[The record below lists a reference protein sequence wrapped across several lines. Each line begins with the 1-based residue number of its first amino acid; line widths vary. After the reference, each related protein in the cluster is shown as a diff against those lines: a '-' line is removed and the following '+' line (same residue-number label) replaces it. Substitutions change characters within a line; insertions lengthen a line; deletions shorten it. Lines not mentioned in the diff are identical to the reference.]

1 VDRSSRCSTKVRGA
15 RIASSSPWCA
25 TGSRSVRPCPWD
37 SSRTRAVSLAG
48 TSATGQRRAF
58 GGPSSPRSCP
68 PICGTGGAWW
78 GLLVHCGSLL
88 WCGADDGMA
97 LAWSPR
103 WSVVTVLRCWWC
115 RRGGSGGTRPPRH
128 PSDQLCTQLSVWYSR
143 DLPRAH
149 EFYVWWPVDHSEL
162 SAGFLELLF

>member
-1 VDRSSRCSTKVRGA
+1 VDRSSRCSTKARGM
-15 RIASSSPWCA
+15 RTASSISTVFNRVTVSAAMPLGQQPNPGGELGWHVHH
-25 TGSRSVRPCPWD
+25 RSTPCPW
-37 SSRTRAVSLAG
+37 RPV
-48 TSATGQRRAF
+48 
-58 GGPSSPRSCP
+58 SPRSCP

-128 PSDQLCTQLSVWYSR
+128 PSDQPCSQLSVWYSR